1 MNPSEWERISELF
14 ERATECPP
22 NERDTFFR
30 SLTDEP
36 PSVIAELRALLE
48 THDQATLQTLDH
60 VLGDAV
66 GEIARDVAV
75 GQSVLPEHIG
85 PYRIVR
91 EVGRGG
97 MGVVYLAQRD
107 DGQFEQD
114 VALKVVRQGMDTDEV
129 RQRFVF
135 ERQVLAKLQHP
146 GIANLLDGGI
156 DEQGRP
162 YFALEYIDGRPL
174 LNYCDEQA
182 LSVDQRLR
190 MFMRVCDA
198 VQYAHQALIVH
209 RDLKPSN
216 ILVTKSGEPRLLD
229 FGIAKLLETST
240 MVRDTPLTEVG
251 MSLLTPEYG
260 APEQLRGDPVT
271 TAADVYALGVI
282 LYELLSGRR
291 PYEFDNRSPVA
302 IYEALVKTTPQLPST
317 SVMREPSTVTN
328 VAQNRGTTAPRLR
341 RRLQGDLDVIAMT
354 AMAKD
359 PGRRY
364 ESAGALATDIR
375 NFLDQRA
382 INARAESLSYRI
394 SKFFQRHTL
403 AAVSGLVVVA
413 TLIGGLSFAA
423 WQGRIASREGAKAD
437 AVSTFLVDMLASA
450 DPDNAKG
457 NDLTVRELVDAAVL
471 KLDEDDAIAD
481 PEVEATLRGTLG
493 STLRGIGRYEEAATQ
508 YQRAVTLTKSGAD
521 HIQMKSDLGA
531 TYFDA
536 GQLDEAQAVYQEVL
550 DASASELGDAH
561 PVSQQAKLRYA
572 GIHFRRGD
580 LAAAEVL
587 LKDVVSARIQ
597 SLGPDHIDTLTAQS
611 NLATTVAQLGRNEE
625 AAPILRDVVER
636 FVRLR
641 GERDRRSLF
650 AMSNLGNSEA
660 ALGNLDKALEW
671 NSRTVAI
678 RRELLEVDHPE
689 LLADMVR
696 LAGVYHQ
703 MDRQNEAQALFEEVI
718 PLSEKRLGKDNA
730 WTLLAIGNY
739 AALRADMG
747 QTQEAITTLRRVV
760 AGISEQLGSEHP
772 WTLGFQEELDE
783 RLASVRSDDTESV
796 TED

>member
-1 MNPSEWERISELF
+1 MNPSEWEHISELF

-22 NERDTFFR
+22 QERDEFLR
-30 SLTDEP
+30 SLTSESP
-36 PSVIAELRALLE
+36 TVIAELRALLA
-48 THDQATLQTLDH
+48 THDEATLHALDR

-66 GEIARDVAV
+66 GEIARDVAA
-75 GQSVLPEHIG
+75 GQVVMPERIG

-156 DEQGRP
+156 DDEGRP
-162 YFALEYIDGRPL
+162 YFALEYIDGQPL
-174 LNYCDEQA
+174 FDYCDDQA

-190 MFMRVCDA
+190 IFLRVCDA

-216 ILVTKSGEPRLLD
+216 ILVTSSGEPRLLD
-229 FGIAKLLETST
+229 FGIAKLLETSNI
-240 MVRDTPLTEVG
+240 VSDAPLTEIG

-260 APEQLRGDPVT
+260 APEQLRGESVT

-291 PYEFDNRSPVA
+291 PYHFDNRSPVA
-302 IYEALVKTTPQLPST
+302 VYEALVNTTPQPPST
-317 SVMREPSTVTN
+317 SVMREPSTMTS
-328 VAQNRGTTAPRLR
+328 VAQRRGTTAPRLR
-341 RRLQGDLDVIAMT
+341 RRLRGDLDVIAMT
-354 AMAKD
+354 AMAKE
-359 PGRRY
+359 PERRY
-364 ESAGALATDIR
+364 ESAGALASDIR
-375 NFLDQRA
+375 RFLDQRA
-382 INARAESLSYRI
+382 INARAESLSYRVG
-394 SKFFQRHTL
+394 KFFRRHTL
-403 AAVSGLVVVA
+403 ASVSGVVVVA
-413 TLIGGLSFAA
+413 SLIGGLSIAA
-423 WQGRIASREGAKAD
+423 WQGRVAAREGAKAD

-450 DPDNAKG
+450 DPDKAKG
-457 NDLTVRELVDAAVL
+457 RDLTVRELVDAAVL
-471 KLDEDDAIAD
+471 RLDEAEDAVPD

-493 STLRGIGRYEEAATQ
+493 STLRGIGEYDEAITQ
-508 YQRAVTLTKSGAD
+508 YQRALTLTQSGTP
-521 HIQMKSDLGA
+521 HLQMKSDLGA

-536 GQLDEAQAVYQEVL
+536 GQLDNAQAMYQEVL
-550 DASASELGDAH
+550 DASVAQLGDAH
-561 PVSQQAKLRYA
+561 AISQQARLRYA

-587 LKDVVSARIQ
+587 LKDVVAARVQ

-625 AAPILRDVVER
+625 SAVMLRDIVER
-636 FVRLR
+636 LIKLR
-641 GERDRRSLF
+641 GERDRRALF
-650 AMSNLGNSEA
+650 AMSNLGNAEA

-671 NSRTVAI
+671 NGRTVTI
-678 RRELLEVDHPE
+678 RRDLLEADHPE

-703 MDRQNEAQALFEEVI
+703 MDRRAEAQALFEEAI
-718 PLSEKRLGKDNA
+718 PLSQQRLGKDNA
-730 WTLLAIGNY
+730 WTLLAEGNY
-739 AALRADMG
+739 AALKADMG
-747 QTQEAITTLRRVV
+747 QLEEAISDLHRVV
-760 AGISEQLGSEHP
+760 TGMSEQMGPEHP
-772 WTLGFQEELDE
+772 WTIAFQKDLDD
-783 RLASVRSDDTESV
+783 RLAEAR
-796 TED
+796 